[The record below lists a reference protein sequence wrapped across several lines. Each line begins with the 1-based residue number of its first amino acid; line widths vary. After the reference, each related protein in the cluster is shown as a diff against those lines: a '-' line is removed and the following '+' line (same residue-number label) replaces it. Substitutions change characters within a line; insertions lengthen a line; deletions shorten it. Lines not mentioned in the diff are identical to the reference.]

1 MIAAAHAS
9 LMGTVAKVSEEVGVD
24 IEITAEHSWDQNPY
38 GEDGVQL
45 ARAVADDLGLTSARV
60 MTVAGHDS
68 TNLKDT
74 VPTVM
79 LFVPSVA
86 GISHNL
92 EEFTK
97 DEDLLSG
104 LHHLTEVV
112 RRLAGGALAG

>member
-1 MIAAAHAS
+1 AS
-9 LMGTVAKVSEEVGVD
+9 LMGTVAKISEEVGVD
-24 IEITAEHSWDQNPY
+24 IEITAEHSWDQNSY
-38 GEDGVQL
+38 GEDGVEL
-45 ARAVADDLGLTSARV
+45 ARAVADDLGLASATV

-86 GISHNL
+86 GISHNR